1 MCSDRGHTCIHS
13 VLCIFSVRRG
23 DVLAAW
29 SGIRPL
35 VFDPNKA
42 DTQSVARNH
51 VIEVRDSKLI
61 TISGGTYIHIHTY
74 IHTYTYI
81 YIHTYTYIHIHIII
95 IPQCIYESMFR
106 QVDYI

>member
-61 TISGGTYIHIHTY
+61 TISGGTYIYIVY
-74 IHTYTYI
+74 IHTFVW
-81 YIHTYTYIHIHIII
+81 YIHIHI
-95 IPQCIYESMFR
+95 IPQCIYESLFR

>member
-1 MCSDRGHTCIHS
+1 MWCVCVCVCVCDA
-13 VLCIFSVRRG
+13 VRRG

-51 VIEVRDSKLI
+51 VIEVSGSKLI
-61 TISGGTYIHIHTY
+61 TISGGMYAT
-74 IHTYTYI
+74 
-81 YIHTYTYIHIHIII
+81 
-95 IPQCIYESMFR
+95 
-106 QVDYI
+106 

>member
-1 MCSDRGHTCIHS
+1 MGCV
-13 VLCIFSVRRG
+13 VLEISSSPSVRRG

-61 TISGGTYIHIHTY
+61 TISGGT
-74 IHTYTYI
+74 
-81 YIHTYTYIHIHIII
+81 
-95 IPQCIYESMFR
+95 CIYRSSHKHDIVL
-106 QVDYI
+106 VDSYN